1 MNHRLYNLA
10 YSILLAAAIIGG
22 LLMVFGWLLCL
33 TDYALAG
40 LLIVTGAFALLVVLF
55 VIEKEHYKQNEK

>member
-1 MNHRLYNLA
+1 MNHKLYNLA
-10 YSILLAAAIIGG
+10 YSILLAAAICGG

-40 LLIVTGAFALLVVLF
+40 LLTLTVSFTLMVVSF